1 MGLVRSGLSWRAGLR
16 QRGRKEWL
24 GHSERIQI
32 ADDVEASRKKSEGMR
47 RRQRRGRVEW
57 PVAQRDADGMPIDA
71 WLKAWLKARGT
82 NEAQGRSNDAFRPA
96 ATCKGAGR
104 SGNEALAV
112 DAKSGRERQKRRLR
126 WAFILGVADVK

>member
-1 MGLVRSGLSWRAGLR
+1 MEGRGTPSAVWILAADLRFPKPKPLRREFIELIRKRWRQNARYVRKVEMGLVRSGLSWRAGLR

-57 PVAQRDADGMPIDA
+57 PVAQRGK
-71 WLKAWLKARGT
+71 LSS
-82 NEAQGRSNDAFRPA
+82 E
-96 ATCKGAGR
+96 
-104 SGNEALAV
+104 E
-112 DAKSGRERQKRRLR
+112 
-126 WAFILGVADVK
+126 